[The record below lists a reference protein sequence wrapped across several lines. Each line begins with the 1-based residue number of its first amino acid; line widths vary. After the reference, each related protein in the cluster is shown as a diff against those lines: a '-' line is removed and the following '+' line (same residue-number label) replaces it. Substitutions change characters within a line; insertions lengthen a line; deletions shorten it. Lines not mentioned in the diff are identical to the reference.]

1 MEQRII
7 IGYQGTE
14 NSNNHLAAKKLMEKL
29 GLNAELRALITGANV
44 VAALRNGEIRY
55 GVYAYSTDCAGLV
68 QQNVVATKDTAL
80 EILADVDIDIHHQF
94 YKKNDTVPNEAI
106 TAVAS
111 HPEALREC
119 IKTVKGLYPNI
130 EIIEAANT
138 GVAARQLA
146 EGELPETTAVI
157 CNKKLGEQYHFAFIK
172 ENAEDLE
179 HNGTKFVLVQLK
191 QNAV

>member
-1 MEQRII
+1 MRNKVV

-14 NSNNHLAAKKLMEKL
+14 NSNNHLAAKQLVEKM
-29 GLNAELRALITGANV
+29 GLDAELRALITGVNV
-44 VAALRNGEIRY
+44 MAALKSGEIRY

-68 QQNVVATKDTAL
+68 QQNVEATKGIDL
-80 EILADVDIDIHHQF
+80 KILADVDIDIHHQF
-94 YKKNDTVPNEAI
+94 YKKNDTVPNESI

-119 IKTVKGLYPNI
+119 MKTVKGLYPNI
-130 EIIEAANT
+130 EVVEAVNT

-157 CNKKLGEQYHFAFIK
+157 CSKKLGEQYHFAFIK
-172 ENAEDLE
+172 ENAEDLA
-179 HNGTKFVLVQLK
+179 HNGTKFVLVEL
-191 QNAV
+191 A